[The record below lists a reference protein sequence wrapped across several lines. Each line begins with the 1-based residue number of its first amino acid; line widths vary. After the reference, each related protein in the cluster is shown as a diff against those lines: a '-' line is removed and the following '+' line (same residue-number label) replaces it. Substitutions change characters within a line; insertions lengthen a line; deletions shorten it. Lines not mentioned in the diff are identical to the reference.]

1 MGIPQMCSNMCT
13 LYNFADW
20 LKSVLSENNISVV
33 KLAKISG
40 VHPNTI
46 HNYLAERCEP
56 SLFNVQ
62 CITNALGYELAVK
75 LRDNK

>member
-1 MGIPQMCSNMCT
+1 MGIPQMCFDVCP
-13 LYNFADW
+13 LYNFSDW
-20 LKSVLSENNISVV
+20 LRSVLRQNCMSVA
-33 KLAKISG
+33 KLSKISG

-62 CITNALGYELAVK
+62 CIITALGYELAVK
-75 LRDNK
+75 PRDNK